1 MTPDFDNIFT
11 IIKSNPVFLL
21 FYMAYNAVLKGF
33 SLWRAARN
41 SHKYWFIGLL
51 VVNLFGI
58 PEILYL
64 LFFSKKSSIQKD
76 VPQKEIVKSKVKKAK

>member
-1 MTPDFDNIFT
+1 MTPDLDNIFT
-11 IIKSNPVFLL
+11 IIRNNPIFLL
-21 FYMAYNAVLKGF
+21 LYMAYNAVLKGF
-33 SLWRAARN
+33 SLWRAAKN

-64 LFFSKKSSIQKD
+64 LFFSKKSSVRKD
-76 VPQKEIVKSKVKKAK
+76 ILQKEIVKSKVKKSK

>member
-1 MTPDFDNIFT
+1 MTPDLDNIFT
-11 IIKSNPVFLL
+11 IIRSNPIFLL
-21 FYMAYNAVLKGF
+21 LYMAYNAVLKGL
-33 SLWRAARN
+33 SLWRAAKN

-64 LFFSKKSSIQKD
+64 LYFSKKGGVQREVLQKN
-76 VPQKEIVKSKVKKAK
+76 IVKSKVKKAK

>member
-1 MTPDFDNIFT
+1 MTSDLDNIFT
-11 IIKSNPVFLL
+11 IIRSNPIFLL
-21 FYMAYNAVLKGF
+21 LYMAYNAVLKGL
-33 SLWRAARN
+33 SLWRAAKN

-64 LFFSKKSSIQKD
+64 LYFSKKVGVQREVLQKN
-76 VPQKEIVKSKVKKAK
+76 IVKSKVKKAK